1 MRHVIRSIYREAS
14 DEANDQSR
22 DALARWGLKSEEKK
36 TAAASIFLAQTE
48 PGIGVLNKQLNVD
61 RYLLNT
67 PNGTVDL
74 KTGFLRK
81 HCREDLITQMTACA
95 VDMEA
100 DCPRWK
106 KVLLEIMEGDQAMVD
121 YLQRALGYSLTGNAG
136 EHCFFMCHGTGRN
149 GKNTMLDVVR
159 RIMGD
164 YGWLIDPKELMAGRN
179 EHPAAIAQLVGRRFV
194 TTSEVEGDARL
205 AEGLVKRVT
214 GDDELNAR
222 FMRQNP
228 FTFPVLFKL
237 WVLCNDKPEIK
248 GTNEGIW
255 SRIRLIPFEH
265 YFPLEARIK
274 NLVDILVDEEG
285 PAIFGWLVKG
295 CREWQQRSGLVE
307 PQKVLDATKTYR
319 GEQDVLEAFLGER
332 CTRYTGDHPLA
343 TAVRVK
349 APELYAQYVD
359 WCKEAGEKNVLT
371 KRRFGSALT
380 GKDHRLEESNG
391 HSYRLGI
398 SLKLTQ
404 QSARKAGCD
413 DE

>member
-1 MRHVIRSIYREAS
+1 
-14 DEANDQSR
+14 
-22 DALARWGLKSEEKK
+22 
-36 TAAASIFLAQTE
+36 
-48 PGIGVLNKQLNVD
+48 
-61 RYLLNT
+61 
-67 PNGTVDL
+67 
-74 KTGFLRK
+74 
-81 HCREDLITQMTACA
+81 MTACA

-136 EHCFFMCHGTGRN
+136 EHCLFMCHGTGRN
-149 GKNTMLDVVR
+149 GKNTILDVVR

-255 SRIRLIPFEH
+255 SRIRLIPFDH
-265 YFPLEARIK
+265 FFPEDKRIK

-295 CREWQQRSGLVE
+295 CRQWQQMRRS
-307 PQKVLDATKTYR
+307 R
-319 GEQDVLEAFLGER
+319 G
-332 CTRYTGDHPLA
+332 
-343 TAVRVK
+343 
-349 APELYAQYVD
+349 
-359 WCKEAGEKNVLT
+359 
-371 KRRFGSALT
+371 
-380 GKDHRLEESNG
+380 
-391 HSYRLGI
+391 
-398 SLKLTQ
+398 TQ
-404 QSARKAGCD
+404 EGP
-413 DE
+413 